1 MDSIVV
7 SAFYKFESVG
17 DPDAFRDA
25 VADSAER
32 HGVAGSVLIATEGI
46 NGTVAA
52 SRAGTDAFFGWLR
65 SDQRFDDLI
74 TKESLVDFVPFKRLK
89 VKVKPEIVTMRQP
102 VDPTAKVGT
111 YVEPGEWNA
120 VVDNPDVLVIDTRNR
135 EEVELGTFVGSADP
149 GTESFT
155 EFVDYVATLDPTE
168 HPTVAMFCTGGIRC
182 EKASSYLLDQ
192 GFDEVLHLKGG
203 ILQYLEDVDPAESR
217 WEGECFVFDDR
228 VTVDHAL
235 QPGGYTLCRG
245 CRSALSDEDRSH
257 PDFEEGVAC
266 GRCAGD
272 VSEDRRRRLRE
283 RHRQET
289 LARARGDRHIG
300 RREHE

>member
-1 MDSIVV
+1 MDTTVV
-7 SAFYKFESVG
+7 SAFYKFESLA

-25 VADSAER
+25 VAAEAEA
-32 HGVAGSVLIATEGI
+32 HQVAGSVLVATEGI

-52 SRAGTDAFFGWLR
+52 SREATDAFFGWLR
-65 SDQRFDDLI
+65 ADARFADLV

-102 VDPTAKVGT
+102 VDPTSKVGT
-111 YVEPGEWNA
+111 YVEPSDWNA

-149 GTESFT
+149 GTEAFT
-155 EFVDYVATLDPTE
+155 EFADYVETLDPAE

-182 EKASSYLLDQ
+182 EKASSYLLDK

-203 ILQYLEDVDPAESR
+203 ILQYLEDVDPADSR

-235 QPGGYTLCRG
+235 EPGGYTLCRG
-245 CRSALSDEDRSH
+245 CRSPLSNQDRQH
-257 PDFEEGVAC
+257 RNFEEGVAC
-266 GRCAGD
+266 ARCAAD
-272 VSEDRRRRLRE
+272 LTDDRRRRLRE

-300 RREHE
+300 RREQE